1 MMKDD
6 NLIRLPP
13 ISKQE
18 PLRQDLIDVR
28 EQARAL
34 LDDALA
40 DDLAPT
46 PFHREGRWR
55 RASLLCG
62 FGGSYG
68 LIVSQ
73 GWSGQ
78 AEVAPSILSF
88 GLMVMALAFMRI
100 ADLLRAPGKTK

>member
-6 NLIRLPP
+6 NLIRLPFKTKERP
-13 ISKQE
+13 VR
-18 PLRQDLIDVR
+18 PDLVDVR

-34 LDDALA
+34 LNDVLA
-40 DDLAPT
+40 DDFAPP

-88 GLMVMALAFMRI
+88 GLMVLALVFMRI
-100 ADLLRAPGKTK
+100 ADRQKAHATSR

>member
-6 NLIRLPP
+6 NLIRLP
-13 ISKQE
+13 SHTKE
-18 PLRQDLIDVR
+18 RPLQTDLVDVR

-34 LDDALA
+34 LDDAVA
-40 DDLAPT
+40 DDLAPH
-46 PFHREGRWR
+46 PLHRESRWR

-78 AEVAPSILSF
+78 AEVAPSVLNF
-88 GLMVMALAFMRI
+88 GLMVLALVFMRI
-100 ADLLRAPGKTK
+100 ADLLRAPEKTK